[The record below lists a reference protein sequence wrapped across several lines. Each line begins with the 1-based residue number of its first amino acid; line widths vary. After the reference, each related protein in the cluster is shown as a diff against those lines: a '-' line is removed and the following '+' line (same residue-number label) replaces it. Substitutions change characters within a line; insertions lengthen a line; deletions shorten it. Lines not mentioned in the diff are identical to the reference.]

1 MDTCKR
7 MWSENQ
13 IGEIAKENGGI
24 RVTYYS
30 PKYHGQDLLGTF
42 KSMQYPEG
50 YEQPIDDGESYNVPL
65 PKLKTLYNQSLF
77 GSGNIDLYKH
87 HVVLALGNNRL
98 YIDFTSSNDLYV
110 ESLLDLTQILGN
122 TFQIA
127 CYGFI
132 ESGETRSYAQ
142 YADENGVYY
151 GTGTN
156 SLSWSD
162 FTITDNVTTI

>member
-24 RVTYYS
+24 RVSYVDGYNTT
-30 PKYHGQDLLGTF
+30 LLGTF
-42 KSMQYPEG
+42 KRMHYPDG
-50 YEQPIDDGESYNVPL
+50 YGQPTADDQSYNVPL
-65 PKLKTLYNQSLF
+65 PKLKKLFNQSLF
-77 GSGNIDLYKH
+77 GTGNIDLYKH
-87 HVVLALGNNRL
+87 HVSLTLGNNKL
-98 YIDFTSSNDLYV
+98 YIDIISSNDLFV
-110 ESLLDLTQILGN
+110 ESFFDLKQILGD

-132 ESGETRSYAQ
+132 ESGGTRSYAH
-142 YADENGVYY
+142 YADENAIYY

-156 SLSWSD
+156 TLSWSD
-162 FTITDNVTTI
+162 VTILDDVTTI

>member
-13 IGEIAKENGGI
+13 IGEIAKENAGI
-24 RVTYYS
+24 GVSYYVPEDYS
-30 PKYHGQDLLGTF
+30 FHLLGTY

-50 YEQPIDDGESYNVPL
+50 YQQPIDDGDVYIVPL
-65 PKLKTLYNQSLF
+65 PELKKLFNQSLF

-87 HVVLALGNNRL
+87 HVNLALGDNRL
-98 YIDFTSSNDLYV
+98 YIDIISTNDLYV
-110 ESLLDLTQILGN
+110 EGLIDLKSLLGD

-132 ESGETRSYAQ
+132 ESGGTRSYAQ

-156 SLSWSD
+156 SFSWSE
-162 FTITDNVTTI
+162 FTISDTITTI

>member
-24 RVTYYS
+24 RVSYYS
-30 PKYHGQDLLGTF
+30 PKDYGQVLLGTY

-50 YEQPIDDGESYNVPL
+50 YGKPIDDVESYIVPL

-77 GSGNIDLYKH
+77 GTGNIDLYKH
-87 HVVLALGNNRL
+87 HVVLTLGNNRL
-98 YIDFTSSNDLYV
+98 YIDFVSSNDLYV

-156 SLSWSD
+156 TLSWSD
-162 FTITDNVTTI
+162 FTIIDNVTSI

>member
-24 RVTYYS
+24 GVAYYS
-30 PKYHGQDLLGTF
+30 PKDYGYVELGTY
-42 KSMQYPEG
+42 KSMRYSEG
-50 YEQPIDDGESYNVPL
+50 YQQPLADGESYIVPL
-65 PKLKTLYNQSLF
+65 PALKKLFNQSLF
-77 GSGNIDLYKH
+77 GEGNIDLYKH
-87 HVVLALGNNRL
+87 HVTLSLGNNKL
-98 YIDFTSSNDLYV
+98 YIDFISSNDLFV
-110 ESLLDLTQILGN
+110 ESLIDLKSILGE

-132 ESGETRSYAQ
+132 ESGGTRSYAQ
-142 YADENGVYY
+142 YADENEIYY

-156 SLSWSD
+156 SLSWSE
-162 FTITDNVTTI
+162 FTIFDNVTTI

>member
-24 RVTYYS
+24 GVSYYE
-30 PKYHGQDLLGTF
+30 PKEYSYVGLGTF
-42 KSMQYPEG
+42 KSMQYPDG
-50 YEQPIDDGESYNVPL
+50 YQQPIDDGETYVVPL
-65 PKLKTLYNQSLF
+65 PELKTLYNQSLF
-77 GSGNIDLYKH
+77 GKGNIDLYKH
-87 HVVLALGNNRL
+87 HVALTLGNNKF
-98 YIDFTSSNDLYV
+98 YIDIISSNDLFV
-110 ESLLDLTQILGN
+110 ESLLDLKSLLGD

-132 ESGETRSYAQ
+132 ESGGTRSYAQ

-156 SLSWSD
+156 SFSWSE
-162 FTITDNVTTI
+162 FTIFDNVTTI